1 LNSGLDDDGNN
12 NRGGS
17 KYIIANPAKFEMY
30 KTADQALIGKAWKSM
45 SVLCKCEPDRSI
57 AIF

>member
-1 LNSGLDDDGNN
+1 
-12 NRGGS
+12 
-17 KYIIANPAKFEMY
+17 MY

-57 AIF
+57 ADILGKKTPRNIR